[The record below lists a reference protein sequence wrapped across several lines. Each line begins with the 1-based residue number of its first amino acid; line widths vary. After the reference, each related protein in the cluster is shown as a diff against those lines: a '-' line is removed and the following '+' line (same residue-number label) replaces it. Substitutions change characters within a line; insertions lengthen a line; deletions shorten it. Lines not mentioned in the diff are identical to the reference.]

1 MLIITGSIAYD
12 YIMDFPGAFGDH
24 ILPEQIHKINLSFI
38 VNKFAKRRGG
48 TAGNV
53 SYTLALFKTPHIL
66 FSVAGQD
73 FDDYKKVFDK
83 MKINSKHTKI
93 YKDTYTATGFAMT
106 DKDNNQIWGFFYG
119 AMDNID
125 KLKLKGV
132 ATKKDLVLIGPQ
144 GAKGSMSFVKQCV
157 ELGIPYMFDP
167 GFILTQVSD
176 KELTLGVTH
185 AQYLIGNDYELDLI
199 KSRVKNFDKIV
210 KDKVVITTLGEKG
223 AVIMDKGEKTV
234 VKSAK
239 PKKVVDPTGAGDVW
253 RSGFLAGLERGF
265 DLKTCA
271 QMGAVAASFNLEDY
285 GTQEHTFTKSLFTK
299 RYKETYNEN
308 LVL

>member
-12 YIMDFPGAFGDH
+12 YIMDFPGAFSDH
-24 ILPEQIHKINLSFI
+24 ILPDQIHKINLSFI

-53 SYTLALFKTPHIL
+53 SYTLALLNTQHIL
-66 FSVAGQD
+66 LSVAGKD
-73 FDDYKKVFDK
+73 FADYKKKFASLK
-83 MKINSKHTKI
+83 INIKHMKIF
-93 YKDTYTATGFAMT
+93 KDTYTATGFAMT
-106 DKDNNQIWGFFYG
+106 DKTNNQIWGFFYG
-119 AMDNID
+119 AMDYVD
-125 KLKLKGV
+125 QLKLKGI
-132 ATKKDLVLIGPQ
+132 AKKDDLVLIGPQ
-144 GAKGSMSFVKQCV
+144 GAKGSLSFVKQCV

-176 KELTLGVTH
+176 KDLTLGVTH
-185 AQYLIGNDYELDLI
+185 AKYLIGNDYELNLMQ
-199 KSRVKNFDKIV
+199 SRVKNFDKLV
-210 KDKVVITTLGEKG
+210 KDKIVITTLGEKG
-223 AVIMDKGEKTV
+223 ATV
-234 VKSAK
+234 QEHGKLISITSAK
-239 PKKVVDPTGAGDVW
+239 PQKVVDPTGAGDVW

-271 QMGAVAASFNLEDY
+271 QMGAVASSFNLEDY

-299 RYKETYNEN
+299 RYKETYNQT